1 MQRGRP
7 VTGRA
12 GAGPV
17 VLAVGAALA
26 VALPAA
32 LLAQVL
38 DALGAGDGLGA
49 VAYLLAAVVLAGI
62 AIGGWTAAGG
72 VAKRSVRVA
81 VWRGAVTGATAVL
94 VVLAVG
100 IARRLA
106 AGDEVAWSTVP
117 ATVLLAA
124 ATSGGAG
131 ALRVRRAGRTRS

>member
-38 DALGAGDGLGA
+38 DALGDGLGA

-117 ATVLLAA
+117 ATVLVAA
-124 ATSGGAG
+124 AISGGAG

>member
-1 MQRGRP
+1 VQRGRP

-38 DALGAGDGLGA
+38 DALGDGLGA

-124 ATSGGAG
+124 AISGGAG